1 MSNLQYGDKRDYPKI
16 DIFYDG
22 VYNYT
27 TTWSR
32 TCKEAIAHVSNH
44 DYSGG
49 AGCRITAHFQK

>member
-16 DIFYDG
+16 DIYFDG

-27 TTWSR
+27 TTWSK

-44 DYSGG
+44 SYHSQGMK
-49 AGCRITAHFQK
+49 ITASFQK